1 MPVTIDELSNM
12 DAFGGSGE
20 RREQVTFLA
29 EPEPRD
35 ATLTII
41 STDDH
46 IVEPPHM
53 WEGRF
58 PAKLAELAPRV
69 VESEDGGQRWLW
81 DGELIANVGF
91 NAVAGRPPSEYG
103 FEPTRFDEMR
113 RGAWDI
119 KARIADMD
127 VNGVYASV
135 CFPSFLPGF
144 VGQRISLAP
153 KDPDLGLAAM
163 RAWNDWML
171 DEWCG
176 TEPGRMIPM
185 QLPWLRDPEFAAAEV
200 RRNAERGFK
209 AVTFSESPDGLGLPS
224 IHTGYWDP
232 FLAACEAT
240 ETVVCLHV
248 GSSSTSPSTTPDA
261 PPETIAVLFFAYG
274 MYAAVDWLYSRIPVR
289 FPNLKICL
297 SEGGIGWV
305 AALMDRLDHC
315 FEYQTGY
322 LHTWDGVDE
331 SPTEVL
337 QRNFWFCALD
347 DESAWST
354 RHRIGVDNLVVE
366 SDYPHAD
373 STWPNTQPLLQRHL
387 SGLPDAEVRKICWE
401 NASSLFRHPAPAD
414 ARP

>member
-12 DAFGGSGE
+12 AEFGGQGD
-20 RREQVTFLA
+20 RRGQVTFLP
-29 EPEPRD
+29 EPEPREVFCPV
-35 ATLTII
+35 I

-53 WEGRF
+53 WDGRF
-58 PAKLAELAPRV
+58 PAKYAELAPRV
-69 VESEDGGQRWLW
+69 VETDDGGQRWLW
-81 DGELIANVGF
+81 EGDLIANVGF
-91 NAVAGRPPSEYG
+91 NAVAGRPSSEYG

-119 KARIADMD
+119 DARLADMD
-127 VNGVYASV
+127 VNGVWASV

-153 KDPDLGLAAM
+153 SDPDLGLAAM

-171 DEWCG
+171 EEWCG
-176 TEPGRMIPM
+176 RDANRMIPM
-185 QLPWLRDPEFAAAEV
+185 QLPWLRDPEVAAAEV

-209 AVTFSESPDGLGLPS
+209 AVTFSESPDKLGLPS

-232 FLAACEAT
+232 FLSACEET

-248 GSSSTSPSTTPDA
+248 GSSSTSPSTTEDA
-261 PPETIAVLFFAYG
+261 PPEVIAVLFFAYG

-289 FPNLKICL
+289 FPDIKICM

-315 FEYQTGY
+315 FDYQMGY
-322 LHTWDGVDE
+322 LHTWEGVDE
-331 SPTEVL
+331 RPAEVL
-337 QRNFWFCALD
+337 QRNFWWCALD
-347 DESAWST
+347 DESAWTT
-354 RHRIGVDNLVVE
+354 RERIGVDHIVVE

-373 STWPNTQPLLQRHL
+373 STWPDTQPLLRKHL
-387 SGLPDAEVRKICWE
+387 AGLPVDEVRKVCHE
-401 NASSLFRHPAPAD
+401 NAAALFRHPLPD
-414 ARP
+414 TTR

>member
-1 MPVTIDELSNM
+1 VPVTIDELSSM
-12 DAFGGSGE
+12 DAFGGGSG
-20 RREQVTFLA
+20 RREQVTFL
-29 EPEPRD
+29 PEPNAREVFCPV
-35 ATLTII
+35 I

-58 PAKLAELAPRV
+58 PAKLQELAPRV
-69 VESEDGGQRWLW
+69 VDTDDGGQRWLW

-113 RGAWDI
+113 AGAWDI
-119 KARIADMD
+119 RARLHDMD
-127 VNGVYASV
+127 LNGVAASV

-144 VGQRISLAP
+144 VGQRISLLP
-153 KDPDLGLAAM
+153 QDPDLGLAAM
-163 RAWNDWML
+163 RAWNDWVL
-171 DEWCG
+171 EEWCG
-176 TEPGRMIPM
+176 TDPTRMIPM
-185 QLPWLRDPEFAAAEV
+185 QLPWLRDPEVAAAEI

-209 AVTFSESPDGLGLPS
+209 AVTFSESPNGLGLPS

-232 FLAACEAT
+232 FLAACEET

-248 GSSSTSPSTTPDA
+248 GSSSSTPSTTPDA

-289 FPNLKICL
+289 FPDIKICL

-305 AALMDRLDHC
+305 AALIDRLDHC

-322 LHTWDGVDE
+322 LHTWDGIDE
-331 SPTEVL
+331 PPSEVL
-337 QRNFWFCALD
+337 RRNFWFCALD
-347 DESAWST
+347 DGSAWST
-354 RHRIGVDNLVVE
+354 RHTIGVENLVVE

-373 STWPNTQPLLQRHL
+373 STWPDTQPILRRHL
-387 SGLPDAEVRKICWE
+387 DGLPRDEVEQICWG
-401 NASSLFRHPAPAD
+401 NAARLFRHEL
-414 ARP
+414 